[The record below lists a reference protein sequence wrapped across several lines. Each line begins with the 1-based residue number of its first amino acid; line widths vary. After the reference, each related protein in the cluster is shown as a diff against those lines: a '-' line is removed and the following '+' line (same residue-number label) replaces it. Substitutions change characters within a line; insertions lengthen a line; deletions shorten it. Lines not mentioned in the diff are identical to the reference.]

1 MTSFLT
7 SSIAIAS
14 VTTGGLASAI
24 TEGLAHSNPLLNFL
38 DLIWSEFQTATDNSL
53 LLDVLVMFTTAIIL
67 VPIFKRIGL
76 GSVLGYIFA
85 GIIVGP
91 SLLQVTND
99 IEGVREFAEYGVV
112 LLMFLIGLELKPS
125 KLWALRNMV
134 FGLGLLQILLTG
146 LFIGVVS
153 FFLPS
158 YLDQADS
165 SFKVYLLTG
174 VALALSSTA
183 IALPILEEA
192 GEIPT
197 EQGQAAFS
205 VMLMQDIAAVPL
217 LAIVPLMA
225 ENTAGVTVGE
235 PFYLTLL
242 KIAGVLA
249 VMLLTTRVLLPF
261 IAPILIN
268 TKLYELG
275 IAILIV
281 IIFGSGWLMEEVGL
295 SMTLGAFIAGL
306 MLSDSDYRRT
316 IEAELLQNRDLLLGL
331 FFIAV
336 GMSIDFSLIRDNAL
350 LLFRDAFLVL
360 LIKMAVLYGLCRIFQ
375 KSHQASVRVA
385 LLLSQCGEFC
395 FVVAGICL
403 SSGVY
408 NEYAYRFV
416 LVTVALTMAA
426 TPLLILITK
435 KLTVTTTV
443 SVESEAEGK
452 LATSNAV
459 EQGNHIIIVGFGR
472 IGTTVANMLIKANIS
487 YLALEREPNR
497 LKQARQEGYKVYY
510 AGLINGKVLDLVKV
524 GKAKAAIIT
533 LSEPDACNQVLAIIR
548 ELNPNLP
555 VSCRAQ
561 NLEHS
566 YQLQELGATE
576 IILETLEASLQL
588 GRTAL
593 DYATTQSDEIEK
605 IVESFRE
612 DDYALVLQ

>member
-1 MTSFLT
+1 MTSLLT
-7 SSIAIAS
+7 FN
-14 VTTGGLASAI
+14 LAT
-24 TEGLAHSNPLLNFL
+24 TEGLAQSNPLLNFL

-53 LLDVLVMFTTAIIL
+53 LLDVLVMFTIAIIL

-76 GSVLGYIFA
+76 GSVLGYIFT

-112 LLMFLIGLELKPS
+112 LLMFLIGLELKPA

-146 LFIGVVS
+146 LCIGVFS

-158 YLDQADS
+158 YLDQADYS

-183 IALPILEEA
+183 IALPILEES
-192 GEIPT
+192 GEMPT

-205 VMLMQDIAAVPL
+205 ILLMQDIAAVPL

-225 ENTAGVTVGE
+225 DNTAGVTVGE
-235 PFYLTLL
+235 PFYITLL

-249 VMLLTTRVLLPF
+249 VMLLTIRVLLPF

-336 GMSIDFSLIRDNAL
+336 GMSIDFALIRDNAL

-360 LIKMAVLYGLCRIFQ
+360 LIKIAVLYGICRIFQ

-385 LLLSQCGEFC
+385 LILSQCGEFC

-426 TPLLILITK
+426 TPILILIAEK
-435 KLTVTTTV
+435 FTVARAD
-443 SVESEAEGK
+443 SVESNEQAK
-452 LATSNAV
+452 LAIANAE
-459 EQGNHIIIVGFGR
+459 EQENHIIIIGFGR

-497 LKQARQEGYKVYY
+497 LKQARQEGYQVYY

-524 GKAKAAIIT
+524 DKAKAAIIT
-533 LSEPDACNQVLAIIR
+533 FRDPDACNQVLAIIR

-561 NLEHS
+561 DLEHS

-576 IILETLEASLQL
+576 IILETLEASIQL

-593 DYATTQSDEIEK
+593 DYATTQPDEIEK

-612 DDYALVLQ
+612 DDYALVR

>member
-1 MTSFLT
+1 M
-7 SSIAIAS
+7 
-14 VTTGGLASAI
+14 
-24 TEGLAHSNPLLNFL
+24 
-38 DLIWSEFQTATDNSL
+38 
-53 LLDVLVMFTTAIIL
+53 
-67 VPIFKRIGL
+67 

-91 SLLQVTND
+91 SLLQVTHD

-146 LFIGVVS
+146 LCIGVVS

-158 YLDQADS
+158 YLDQADYY

-183 IALPILEEA
+183 IALPILEES
-192 GEIPT
+192 GEIAT

-205 VMLMQDIAAVPL
+205 IMLMQDIAAVPL

-225 ENTAGVTVGE
+225 ENTAGQTVGE
-235 PFYLTLL
+235 PFYITLL
-242 KIAGVLA
+242 KIGGVLA
-249 VMLLTTRVLLPF
+249 LMLLTIRVLLPLV
-261 IAPILIN
+261 ALILSD

-275 IAILIV
+275 FALLIV
-281 IIFGSGWLMEEVGL
+281 IVFGSGWLMEEVGL

-316 IEAELLQNRDLLLGL
+316 IEAELLQHRDLLLGL
-331 FFIAV
+331 FFMAV
-336 GMSIDFSLIRDNAL
+336 GMSIDFALIRDNAL

-360 LIKMAVLYGLCRIFQ
+360 LIKMAVLYGICRIFQ

-385 LLLSQCGEFC
+385 LILSQCGEFC

-403 SSGVY
+403 SSGIY
-408 NEYAYRFV
+408 NDYFYRFV

-426 TPLLILITK
+426 TPLLILAAE
-435 KLTVTTTV
+435 KLTFATAG
-443 SVESEAEGK
+443 SVENDSQAP
-452 LATSNAV
+452 LATV
-459 EQGNHIIIVGFGR
+459 EEGQNNHIVIVGFGR

-487 YLALEREPNR
+487 YLALERDPNR
-497 LKQARQEGYKVYY
+497 LKQSRQEGYKVYY
-510 AGLINGKVLDLVKV
+510 AGVINGKILDLARVS
-524 GKAKAAIIT
+524 KAKAAIIT
-533 LSEPDACNQVLAIIR
+533 IRDPDACNQVLAIIR

-561 NLEHS
+561 DLEHS

-593 DYATTQSDEIEK
+593 DYATTHPDEIEK

-612 DDYALVLQ
+612 DDYALVPK

>member
-1 MTSFLT
+1 MTSLLT
-7 SSIAIAS
+7 SSIAIAR
-14 VTTGGLASAI
+14 
-24 TEGLAHSNPLLNFL
+24 SNPLLNFL

-67 VPIFKRIGL
+67 VPIFKKVGL

-112 LLMFLIGLELKPS
+112 LLMFLIGLELKPA

-134 FGLGLLQILLTG
+134 FGLGLFQILLTG
-146 LFIGVVS
+146 LCIGGVF
-153 FFLPS
+153 FFLNS
-158 YLDQADS
+158 YLDQADYS

-192 GEIPT
+192 GEMPT

-205 VMLMQDIAAVPL
+205 IMLMQDIAAVPL

-225 ENTAGVTVGE
+225 ENTAGQTVGE
-235 PFYLTLL
+235 PFYITLL
-242 KIAGVLA
+242 KIGGVLA
-249 VMLLTTRVLLPF
+249 LMLLTIRVLLPLV
-261 IAPILIN
+261 ALILSD

-275 IAILIV
+275 FALIIV

-316 IEAELLQNRDLLLGL
+316 IEAELLQHRDLLLGL
-331 FFIAV
+331 FFMAV
-336 GMSIDFSLIRDNAL
+336 GMSIDFTLIRDNAL

-360 LIKMAVLYGLCRIFQ
+360 LIKMAVLYGICRIFQ

-385 LLLSQCGEFC
+385 LILSQCGEFC

-403 SSGVY
+403 SSGIY
-408 NEYAYRFV
+408 NDYVYRFV

-426 TPLLILITK
+426 TPLLILAAE
-435 KLTVTTTV
+435 KLTFATAG
-443 SVESEAEGK
+443 SVESDLQTK
-452 LATSNAV
+452 LATAEEGQN
-459 EQGNHIIIVGFGR
+459 NHIIIVGFGR

-487 YLALEREPNR
+487 YLALERDPNR

-510 AGLINGKVLDLVKV
+510 AAVINGKILRTAGVSE
-524 GKAKAAIIT
+524 AKAAIIT
-533 LSEPDACNQVLAIIR
+533 ISDPDACNEVLATIR
-548 ELNPNLP
+548 EINPNLP
-555 VSCRAQ
+555 VSCRARD
-561 NLEHS
+561 LEHS

-593 DYATTQSDEIEK
+593 DYATTQPDEIEK

-612 DDYALVLQ
+612 DDYALTLQ

>member
-1 MTSFLT
+1 MTSFLNY
-7 SSIAIAS
+7 SIAIAS
-14 VTTGGLASAI
+14 ATTEGLATAT

-38 DLIWSEFQTATDNSL
+38 DLIWFEFQTATDNSL
-53 LLDVLVMFTTAIIL
+53 LVDVLVMFTTAIIL
-67 VPIFKRIGL
+67 VPIFKRVGL

-146 LFIGVVS
+146 LCIGVVS

-158 YLDQADS
+158 YLDQANS

-235 PFYLTLL
+235 PFYITLL

-426 TPLLILITK
+426 TPLLILAAK
-435 KLTVTTTV
+435 KFTVATAG
-443 SVESEAEGK
+443 SVDSEEQEPLAPAEEGQ
-452 LATSNAV
+452 
-459 EQGNHIIIVGFGR
+459 ENHIIIVGFGR
-472 IGTTVANMLIKANIS
+472 IGETVAKMLRQANID
-487 YLALEREPNR
+487 YLALETNPNR
-497 LKQARQEGYKVYY
+497 LKESRQEGYEVYY
-510 AGLINGKVLDLVKV
+510 AGFINSKILRTTGVSE
-524 GKAKAAIIT
+524 AKAAIIT
-533 LSEPDACNQVLAIIR
+533 LSDPDACNEVLATIR
-548 ELNPNLP
+548 EINPNLP
-555 VSCRAQ
+555 VSCRARD
-561 NLEHS
+561 LEHS
-566 YQLQELGATE
+566 FQLQELGATA
-576 IILETLEASLQL
+576 IVLETLEASLQL

-593 DYATTQSDEIEK
+593 DYVTTQPDEIEK
-605 IVESFRE
+605 IVASFRE
-612 DDYALVLQ
+612 DDYALALQ